1 MIYLPFSRPWW
12 NAVQTCEEQQHA
24 PFLRLAAQTM
34 TLILSCWYR
43 LDHQHP
49 WPASSGSSAAA
60 AQPPR
65 LVGQNLLL
73 LCLLLPR
80 PLVLPHPLP
89 ARGARKRR
97 ATSRPSG
104 LPSSLSLSLS
114 LSLLLLRGG
123 SPTRPLCVPFFHS
136 GSRRLHLEIILSSL
150 SEIKK
155 RLWRESLSK
164 KLSVTGRPVIRL
176 QYPGTRL

>member
-1 MIYLPFSRPWW
+1 MMIYLPFSRSWW

-34 TLILSCWYR
+34 TLSLSCWYR

-104 LPSSLSLSLS
+104 LPTSLSLSLS
-114 LSLLLLRGG
+114 LSSSSFAGALPRGLSA
-123 SPTRPLCVPFFHS
+123 SPSFTAAAGGYTSKSFYHR
-136 GSRRLHLEIILSSL
+136 SL
-150 SEIKK
+150 
-155 RLWRESLSK
+155 
-164 KLSVTGRPVIRL
+164 
-176 QYPGTRL
+176 

>member
-1 MIYLPFSRPWW
+1 MIYLPFSRSWW

-97 ATSRPSG
+97 ATSRLSG
-104 LPSSLSLSLS
+104 LPTSLSLL
-114 LSLLLLRGG
+114 LLLLRGG
-123 SPTRPLCVPFFHS
+123 SPTPRGCVPFFHS
-136 GSRRLHLEIILSSL
+136 GSRLSGSRLAGYT
-150 SEIKK
+150 
-155 RLWRESLSK
+155 SK
-164 KLSVTGRPVIRL
+164 SFYHPLIRS
-176 QYPGTRL
+176 